1 METPMKIDFYVTNIK
16 DSKKDIKEEISKKEI
31 SEDSHE
37 EDYGDILAIWEFPEF
52 IKHERGKLW
61 YISFTI
67 VFLALL
73 TYSYLSDNLLFAIIL
88 VIFAILY
95 FTSIKED
102 PVTMETAIT
111 EDGIFIGSK
120 FIEYEDLR
128 SFYIIYYPP
137 EIKNLYFETK
147 SVIKQRIVVPL
158 EDQNPVYIREI
169 LLNYLD
175 EDLEKEEIPSSE
187 SISNIFK
194 L

>member
-1 METPMKIDFYVTNIK
+1 MPK
-16 DSKKDIKEEISKKEI
+16 SKKEEKIQEEEISKKEI

-111 EDGIFIGSK
+111 EDGIFIVHPPNIS
-120 FIEYEDLR
+120 IITISSL
-128 SFYIIYYPP
+128 YIIITQYTT
-137 EIKNLYFETK
+137 IK
-147 SVIKQRIVVPL
+147 
-158 EDQNPVYIREI
+158 
-169 LLNYLD
+169 
-175 EDLEKEEIPSSE
+175 
-187 SISNIFK
+187 
-194 L
+194 

>member
-1 METPMKIDFYVTNIK
+1 
-16 DSKKDIKEEISKKEI
+16 
-31 SEDSHE
+31 
-37 EDYGDILAIWEFPEF
+37 
-52 IKHERGKLW
+52 
-61 YISFTI
+61 
-67 VFLALL
+67 
-73 TYSYLSDNLLFAIIL
+73 
-88 VIFAILY
+88 
-95 FTSIKED
+95 
-102 PVTMETAIT
+102 METAIT

>member
-1 METPMKIDFYVTNIK
+1 MPK
-16 DSKKDIKEEISKKEI
+16 SKKEEKIQEEEISKKEI

-147 SVIKQRIVVPL
+147 SVIKQRIVVPV